1 MINANQPDAATPL
14 PVAHHIGRVTHL
26 FPDGSLS
33 VECAQRGWHC
43 QRAASC
49 LLTPGVGDRV
59 LLTAVQQE
67 IWLLAVLERAQPQ
80 QVAQLSTTSAL
91 QIASAAELSLSSP
104 RLSVTAKEGDCH
116 IDALKYSGAS
126 LSAWVSISTLMGKR
140 CESVWQTL
148 TQISHNVFRRT
159 RQAEQVYVGQLEIKA
174 ENYLQL
180 HGKNTLISAQAI
192 TRVDG
197 GQIHMG

>member
-14 PVAHHIGRVTHL
+14 PVAHHLGRVTHL

-59 LLTAVQQE
+59 LLTTVQQE

-80 QVAQLSTTSAL
+80 QMAQLSTASAL
-91 QIASAAELSLSSP
+91 QIASAGALSPSSQP
-104 RLSVTAKEGDCH
+104 LSVTADEGGFH
-116 IDALKYSGAS
+116 IAAMQYPGSPISADRCVVQGKPWTS
-126 LSAWVSISTLMGKR
+126 LS
-140 CESVWQTL
+140 
-148 TQISHNVFRRT
+148 H
-159 RQAEQVYVGQLEIKA
+159 
-174 ENYLQL
+174 
-180 HGKNTLISAQAI
+180 
-192 TRVDG
+192 
-197 GQIHMG
+197 